1 MLRSGVKGNFPSQV
15 VSDLEKM
22 TGEYGLEVGKAI
34 SGEWFNNGTY
44 NNKYLNTANNFHSL
58 RLYSRGEQSIQKY
71 KDELSI
77 NGDLSYLNLDWKP
90 VPIIPK
96 FVDIVVNGMAER
108 MYDIKAYSQD
118 PHGVSKRT
126 EYMES
131 LLGDYQT
138 KDLNALVEETLGIS
152 LNEND
157 KAMIPASEQEL
168 DLHMQLTYKQA
179 VEIAEEQALN
189 VLLEGNRYELIK
201 KRFYHDLTVLGIGAV
216 KTTFN
221 PSEGVKVDYVDPAN
235 LVYSYTESPYF
246 EDIYY
251 VGEVKEIPINE
262 LVKQFPDL
270 THENLEEIIDNS
282 GGNKNAYKF
291 ESESDGDNNKVS
303 VLYFNY
309 KTHMNEVYKMK
320 QTKSGG
326 EKAIEKDDTFD
337 PPENKEGDYSALKR
351 CVEVLFEGAMILG
364 SDKLL
369 KWEIAENMMRPKS
382 DFTKVK
388 MNYAIVAPRI
398 YNGKIESLVSR
409 ITGFADMIQLT
420 HLKLQQVM
428 QRMIPDGIYLDA
440 DGLAEIDLGNGTNY
454 NPQEALNM
462 FFQTGS
468 IIGRSMTGDGEM
480 NPGKMP
486 IQEIQSSNGGAK
498 MQSLIQTYN
507 YYLQM
512 IRDVTGLNEAR
523 DGAMPDKYS
532 LVGVQKLAA
541 ANSNT
546 ATRHLLQAGLFLTQE
561 VCEALSLRIS
571 DILEYSP
578 TKNAFIQQIGAHN
591 VATLDEMSELHLYD
605 FGIFIDLMPDEEEKQ
620 LLENNIQAALAQ
632 QTIDIEDAIDLREI
646 RSVKLANQLLKV
658 RRKKKLERDQKMQQ
672 ENILAQSQANIQAQQ
687 ASAQMEMQKKASE
700 SQSMQE
706 LESIKARFES
716 ERMMQEAELKKQIMD
731 HEFEIQIRL
740 AKLQADAMKAK
751 EEGKEDRKDERTKIQ
766 ATQQSELIEQRKNDT
781 GPKNFET
788 PKEEPGQLPSVQIG
802 QNNAQQAPMM
812 PPAMGM

>member
-1 MLRSGVKGNFPSQV
+1 MLKSSLSNGFPSQV

-34 SGEWFNNGTY
+34 SREWFANNANRFINNNNG
-44 NNKYLNTANNFHSL
+44 FHNL
-58 RLYSRGEQSIQKY
+58 RLYARGEQPVQKY

-90 VPIIPK
+90 VPIISK
-96 FVDIVVNGMAER
+96 FVDIVVNGIAER
-108 MYDIKAYSQD
+108 TYDVKAYSQD
-118 PHGVSKRT
+118 PHGMSKRT

-131 LLGDYQT
+131 LLADLQT
-138 KDLNALVEETLGIS
+138 QSLNELVEEALGITI
-152 LNEND
+152 NEND
-157 KAMIPASEQEL
+157 KSKIPGSEQEL

-189 VLLEGNRYELIK
+189 VLLEGNRYELTK
-201 KRFYHDLTVLGIGAV
+201 RRFYYDLTVLGIGAV
-216 KTTFN
+216 KTSFN
-221 PSEGVKVDYVDPAN
+221 QSEGVKIDYVDPAN
-235 LVYSYTESPYF
+235 LVYSHTDSPYF

-251 VGEVKEIPINE
+251 VGEVKQIPINE

-270 THENLEEIIDNS
+270 THENLEEILS
-282 GGNKNAYKF
+282 KGGGNNAYRY
-291 ESESDGDNNKVS
+291 SRDMDNDSNKVS

-320 QTKSGG
+320 ETKTGG
-326 EKAIEKDDTFD
+326 DKAIEKDDQFN
-337 PPENKEGDYSALKR
+337 PPENKEGGYNKLKR
-351 CVEVLFEGAMILG
+351 CIEVLFEGAMILG

-369 KWEIAENMMRPKS
+369 KWEMASNMMRPKS
-382 DFTKVK
+382 DITKVK
-388 MNYAIVAPRI
+388 MNYAITAPRI
-398 YNGKIESLVSR
+398 YDGKIESLVGR

-428 QRMIPDGIYLDA
+428 SRLTPDGIYLDA

-462 FFQTGS
+462 YFQTGS
-468 IIGRSMTGDGEM
+468 IIGRSFTSDGDQ

-486 IQEIQSSNGGAK
+486 VQEIQSGNGGAK

-546 ATRHLLQAGLFLTQE
+546 ATRHILQSGLFLTSE

-571 DILEYSP
+571 DIIEYSP
-578 TKNAFIQQIGAHN
+578 TKEAFIQKIGAHN
-591 VATLDEMSELHLYD
+591 VATLKEMTELHLYD
-605 FGIFIDLMPDEEEKQ
+605 FGIFIELAPDEEEKQ
-620 LLENNIQAALAQ
+620 LLENNIQAAIAQ
-632 QTIDIEDAIDLREI
+632 QGIDLEDAIDLREI
-646 RSVKLANQLLKV
+646 RSVKLANQLLKL
-658 RRKKKLERDQKMQQ
+658 RRKKKLERDQEMQQ
-672 ENILAQSQANIQAQQ
+672 ENIKAQTMANVEAQN
-687 ASAQMEMQKKASE
+687 ASAQMEMQKKQSE
-700 SQSMQE
+700 SQSMQQ
-706 LESIKARFES
+706 LEQIKAQYES
-716 ERMMQEAELKKQIMD
+716 ERMMQETELKKQVMD

-740 AKLQADAMKAK
+740 AKLQADAMKSK
-751 EEGKEDRKDERTKIQ
+751 EDGKEDRKDERTKIQ
-766 ATQQSELIEQRKNDT
+766 ASQQSELIDQRKNDSP
-781 GPKNFET
+781 PKDFQKNES
-788 PKEEPGQLPSVQIG
+788 EAID
-802 QNNAQQAPMM
+802 PMA
-812 PPAMGM
+812 AMGMGM